1 MSQKADVLIIGAG
14 VIGLTTA
21 LFLLE
26 QGYRVNVVAEHQPG
40 EYHPDYTSPW
50 AGAHWRTLANP
61 EDTLQCGNAC

>member
-1 MSQKADVLIIGAG
+1 MSTSVEITIIGAG

-26 QGYRVNVVAEHQPG
+26 RGYQVNVVAEHLPG

-50 AGAHWRTLANP
+50 AGAHWRTMAGV
-61 EDTLQCGNAC
+61 DDKLQQGG